1 MANEAARAAL
11 RERADTPLPLV
22 KTELVLGGVEVY
34 VRPLPFRQAMRIRSE
49 NPGDDNDTAE
59 ARVIVRCLYDS
70 EGELLLD
77 PLDPQDL
84 EVITAQKHQDF
95 WVAISQALAEGAAP
109 GKASAQTTSS

>member
-11 RERADTPLPLV
+11 RERAATPLPLV
-22 KTELVLGGVEVY
+22 RTEIVLGGVEVY
-34 VRPLPFRQAMRIRSE
+34 VRALPFRQAMRIRAE
-49 NPGDDNDTAE
+49 NPDDDDDTAE
-59 ARVIVRCLYDS
+59 ARIIVRCIYDS

-95 WVAISQALAEGAAP
+95 WIQITRALAEGASP
-109 GKASAQTTSS
+109 KASAQTTSS

>member
-11 RERADTPLPLV
+11 RERAATPLPLV
-22 KTELVLGGVEVY
+22 KTEIVLGGVEVY
-34 VRPLPFRQAMRIRSE
+34 VRALPFRQAMRLRAD
-49 NPGDDNDTAE
+49 NPDDDSDTAE

-84 EVITAQKHQDF
+84 AVITEQKHQYF
-95 WVAISQALAEGAAP
+95 WISISQALAEGSSP
-109 GKASAQTTSS
+109 KASAQTTSS